1 MYKGRDLEGN
11 PSTRIPLLV
20 PLLTTSFYFVINIL
34 PSVMQSYTNSSC
46 SEEVVSDV
54 GFPTQGSPVGQGG
67 LGEITRCIRHAGK
80 AAVLQSPVL
89 FPESHLGCPGPL
101 FVCYPLGHFKQIF
114 SSD

>member
-11 PSTRIPLLV
+11 PSTRIPPLV

-54 GFPTQGSPVGQGG
+54 GFPTQ
-67 LGEITRCIRHAGK
+67 
-80 AAVLQSPVL
+80 AVLWARVGEVKL
-89 FPESHLGCPGPL
+89 LA
-101 FVCYPLGHFKQIF
+101 V
-114 SSD
+114 